1 MKALLVHRLSP
12 DLSGVELAE
21 VAMPERRAG
30 EVLVR
35 IRAASL
41 NFPDL
46 LMTRGLYQAKP
57 ELPFVAGLE
66 LAGEVIAADPDGPF
80 RPGGRV
86 MGGNKTGAF
95 AEYASLPPT
104 ALRPIPDGLDFVTAA
119 ALGAAYG
126 TAWTALVEQ
135 GGLKAGQWVLVHG
148 ASGGVGLA
156 ACDLAKAL
164 GAKVIAARGSPEKL
178 GALAA
183 ACQPDAVLLAQ
194 GRFREAVAEITGG
207 ELCDLVYDPVGGDI
221 FDESTRCVAFGGK
234 LLVIG
239 FAGGRIAEISANI
252 PLIKGFAIVGV
263 RAGEYARRFPERGQA
278 IREAVNAM
286 AAAGRL
292 HPHIDRVLP
301 LERWHEAFAAM
312 DRREI
317 VGKVVLVPG
326 G

>member
-1 MKALLVHRLSP
+1 MRVNLEARAAAAEQRKAQTRERLIEAAIAVIGEKGPDACSIEDFVAAAGVSRGTFYNYFPTAESLLQAVRVKIVAALTTVLDKRLP
-12 DLSGVELAE
+12 RTMPACERLATRLHSYLAA
-21 VAMPERRAG
+21 VTHDAAWSWMMLRLDGSRLERAPALEANLDEMYRAG
-30 EVLVR
+30 V
-35 IRAASL
+35 
-41 NFPDL
+41 
-46 LMTRGLYQAKP
+46 
-57 ELPFVAGLE
+57 
-66 LAGEVIAADPDGPF
+66 
-80 RPGGRV
+80 
-86 MGGNKTGAF
+86 
-95 AEYASLPPT
+95 
-104 ALRPIPDGLDFVTAA
+104 
-119 ALGAAYG
+119 
-126 TAWTALVEQ
+126 
-135 GGLKAGQWVLVHG
+135 
-148 ASGGVGLA
+148 
-156 ACDLAKAL
+156 
-164 GAKVIAARGSPEKL
+164 
-178 GALAA
+178 
-183 ACQPDAVLLAQ
+183 AQ

-207 ELCDLVYDPVGGDI
+207 ELCDLVFDPVGGDI

-239 FAGGRIAEISANI
+239 FAGGRIAEISTNI

-286 AAAGRL
+286 AAAGQL